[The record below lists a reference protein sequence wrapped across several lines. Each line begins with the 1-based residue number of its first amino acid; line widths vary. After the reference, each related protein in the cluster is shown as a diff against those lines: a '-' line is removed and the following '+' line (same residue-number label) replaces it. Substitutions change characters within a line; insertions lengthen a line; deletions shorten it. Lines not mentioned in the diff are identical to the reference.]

1 VNWWCS
7 ATGQAWTWA
16 WRPYIGVWIL
26 LVILGGTYIR
36 VRSRA
41 LAAGVTWPGGRVVA
55 FVGGLLLLWAAL
67 DWPIGPL
74 GAGYLVTVHTFQYM
88 LLGLLAPPLL
98 LVACPPDA
106 WLRFAD
112 APRSGSFL
120 RTAAHPLLALAVFNV
135 VLLGS
140 HVPGVVDA
148 LMPSQLGSFVFDMT
162 WLAAGLALWW
172 PVVAP
177 PGLSR
182 MSEPVKMGYLFGATI
197 NPTDPAAFLT
207 FADYPIYGLYELAP
221 RVMGIGAQVDL
232 QAAGLLMKVG
242 GDPIFLIAIAVV
254 FFRWSAAER
263 RADESERLARSSLSR
278 HVSV

>member
-1 VNWWCS
+1 MNWWCS

-16 WRPYIGVWIL
+16 WRPYVGVWIL
-26 LVILGGTYIR
+26 LVILGGTYAR

-41 LAAGVTWPGGRVVA
+41 RAAGVDWPARRVAA
-55 FVGGLLLLWAAL
+55 FAGGLLLLWAAL

-98 LVACPPDA
+98 LVSCPPEA

-112 APRSGSFL
+112 APGPGPLL
-120 RTAAHPLLALAVFNV
+120 RTAARPLLALAVFNV
-135 VLLGS
+135 VLLAS

-162 WLAAGLALWW
+162 WLGAGLVLWW

-177 PGLSR
+177 PGLAR

-197 NPTDPAAFLT
+197 IPTVPAAFLT

-221 RVMGIGAQVDL
+221 RVMGIGAQVDQ

-263 RADESERLARSSLSR
+263 RAEERERLSRSSLSGP
-278 HVSV
+278 VSV

>member
-1 VNWWCS
+1 MSWWCS

-16 WRPYIGVWIL
+16 WRPYIGVWIMLAL
-26 LVILGGTYIR
+26 LAWTYAR

-41 LAAGVTWPGGRVVA
+41 RVAGVEWPARRVVA
-55 FVGGLLLLWAAL
+55 FAGGLVLLWAAL

-98 LVACPPDA
+98 LVAVPPA
-106 WLRFAD
+106 GWQWLATRER
-112 APRSGSFL
+112 PGSLL
-120 RTAAHPLLALAVFNV
+120 RTAARPLLALAVFNV

-148 LMPSQLGSFVFDMT
+148 LMPSQLGSFLFDMT
-162 WLAAGLALWW
+162 WLAAGLLLWW

-177 PGLSR
+177 PGIAR

-197 NPTDPAAFLT
+197 IPTVPAAFLT
-207 FADYPIYGLYELAP
+207 FASYPIYGLYELAP
-221 RVMGIGAQVDL
+221 RVMGISAQVDQ
-232 QAAGLLMKVG
+232 QAAGVLMKVG
-242 GDPIFLIAIAVV
+242 GDPVFLVAIAIV

-263 RADESERLARSSLSR
+263 REEERERIARSSLSGSL
-278 HVSV
+278 SV